1 MPALL
6 AYAAVADSAAAFVKT
21 LVSAAAAVTVQ
32 IGTKA
37 TPSLRLP
44 LCSVINTAFHL
55 PVTNTFCTFKKNVSK
70 PSVNGL
76 HQSQNPRQLAHLRH
90 VPLSFKTLPLL
101 EHRIDGQGSK
111 KTHKP

>member
-55 PVTNTFCTFKKNVSK
+55 PVTNTFLKFRV
-70 PSVNGL
+70 
-76 HQSQNPRQLAHLRH
+76 AA
-90 VPLSFKTLPLL
+90 SFTTLPDVFCFEIDEMAEKDLL
-101 EHRIDGQGSK
+101 KFDLWRPMVPPSIA
-111 KTHKP
+111 KPQP